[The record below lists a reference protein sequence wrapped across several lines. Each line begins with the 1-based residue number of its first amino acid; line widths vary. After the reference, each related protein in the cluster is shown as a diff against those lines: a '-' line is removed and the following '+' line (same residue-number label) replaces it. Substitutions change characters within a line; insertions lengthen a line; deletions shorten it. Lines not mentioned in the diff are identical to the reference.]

1 MFDVL
6 FRPTPAAL
14 HSAGTP
20 SFEPAAGDRPHG
32 GWLEPALD
40 QLELALLLVDSDG
53 QVLHAN
59 RAARAELARPEHPL
73 QQLGNA
79 LRARR
84 STDVAALRAAVHDAC
99 CRGLRRLLTLDREAV
114 SLHVAVLPLHA
125 EGPGPGACLLLSGP
139 RSDRVPMAVHCFAR
153 AHGLTSAEDQVLQ
166 ALCRGMTPQQ
176 IARDHGVALST
187 VRTQL
192 ASVRAKTRCD
202 SLRALMRCIAAL
214 PPMAAAIAPAG

>member
-6 FRPTPAAL
+6 FHPSATAPQR
-14 HSAGTP
+14 AGTP
-20 SFEPAAGDRPHG
+20 GYEPFPARPRPS
-32 GWLEPALD
+32 WLEQALD
-40 QLELALLLVDSDG
+40 QLELALLLVDGDG

-73 QQLGNA
+73 QQLGGA

-84 STDVAALRAAVHDAC
+84 SADVAALRAAVHDAC
-99 CRGLRRLLTLDREAV
+99 CRGLRRLLTLDRDAAA
-114 SLHVAVLPLHA
+114 LHVAVLPLPA
-125 EGPGPGACLLLSGP
+125 DGADPGRCLLLSGP
-139 RSDRVPMAVHCFAR
+139 RGDRVPMAVHCFAR

-166 ALCRGMTPQQ
+166 GLCRGMTPQQ

-202 SLRALMRCIAAL
+202 SLRALTRCIATL
-214 PPMAAAIAPAG
+214 PPMAAAIEPAG